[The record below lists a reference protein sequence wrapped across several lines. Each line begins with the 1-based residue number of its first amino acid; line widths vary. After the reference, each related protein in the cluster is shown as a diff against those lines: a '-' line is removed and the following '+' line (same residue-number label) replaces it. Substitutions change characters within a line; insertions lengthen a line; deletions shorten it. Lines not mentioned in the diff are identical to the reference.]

1 MQAGEV
7 VVHHELVGAGDKS
20 VQRRQRVVVA
30 PGSVAAGDIENFALC
45 TVHHDEIAAFVDEGR
60 VGGDFGRD
68 VFRRMVGVQDDH
80 DCSGALRPGSYLADD
95 CRIDRAALEKI
106 DSVGDVALS
115 VLIDSP
121 FNDPVVSRAAVAAI
135 LDAGFGVAVMREI
148 SAQEATVTVVA
159 GDSEVAEALS
169 ALLAGTL
176 GELETREWAAKVT
189 GVDAAI
195 TLGTSFA
202 DLVRNGGK

>member
-1 MQAGEV
+1 
-7 VVHHELVGAGDKS
+7 
-20 VQRRQRVVVA
+20 VA
-30 PGSVAAGDIENFALC
+30 PSAL
-45 TVHHDEIAAFVDEGR
+45 
-60 VGGDFGRD
+60 
-68 VFRRMVGVQDDH
+68 
-80 DCSGALRPGSYLADD
+80 SG
-95 CRIDRAALEKI
+95 
-106 DSVGDVALS
+106 GDVALS

-148 SAQEATVTVVA
+148 SAQEATATVVA
-159 GDSEVAEALS
+159 GDLEVAEALS

-176 GELETREWAAKVT
+176 GELETRKWPGKVT
-189 GVDAAI
+189 GIDASI

>member
-1 MQAGEV
+1 LSAAPILDTKTNPQRADLYSLDRAEV
-7 VVHHELVGAGDKS
+7 VMVFAS
-20 VQRRQRVVVA
+20 VA
-30 PGSVAAGDIENFALC
+30 PSAL
-45 TVHHDEIAAFVDEGR
+45 
-60 VGGDFGRD
+60 
-68 VFRRMVGVQDDH
+68 
-80 DCSGALRPGSYLADD
+80 SG
-95 CRIDRAALEKI
+95 
-106 DSVGDVALS
+106 GDVALS

-159 GDSEVAEALS
+159 GDPEVAEALS

-176 GELETREWAAKVT
+176 GELETREWAAKIT

>member
-1 MQAGEV
+1 
-7 VVHHELVGAGDKS
+7 
-20 VQRRQRVVVA
+20 
-30 PGSVAAGDIENFALC
+30 
-45 TVHHDEIAAFVDEGR
+45 
-60 VGGDFGRD
+60 
-68 VFRRMVGVQDDH
+68 
-80 DCSGALRPGSYLADD
+80 
-95 CRIDRAALEKI
+95 
-106 DSVGDVALS
+106 
-115 VLIDSP
+115 
-121 FNDPVVSRAAVAAI
+121 VSRAAVAAI

-159 GDSEVAEALS
+159 GDPEVAEALS

-176 GELETREWAAKVT
+176 GELETREWAAKIT

>member
-1 MQAGEV
+1 LDTKTNPKRADLYSLDRAEV
-7 VVHHELVGAGDKS
+7 VMVFAS
-20 VQRRQRVVVA
+20 VA
-30 PGSVAAGDIENFALC
+30 PSAL
-45 TVHHDEIAAFVDEGR
+45 
-60 VGGDFGRD
+60 
-68 VFRRMVGVQDDH
+68 
-80 DCSGALRPGSYLADD
+80 SG
-95 CRIDRAALEKI
+95 
-106 DSVGDVALS
+106 GDVALS

-148 SAQEATVTVVA
+148 SAQEATATVVA
-159 GDSEVAEALS
+159 GDLEVAEALS

-176 GELETREWAAKVT
+176 GELETRKWPGKVT
-189 GVDAAI
+189 GIDASI